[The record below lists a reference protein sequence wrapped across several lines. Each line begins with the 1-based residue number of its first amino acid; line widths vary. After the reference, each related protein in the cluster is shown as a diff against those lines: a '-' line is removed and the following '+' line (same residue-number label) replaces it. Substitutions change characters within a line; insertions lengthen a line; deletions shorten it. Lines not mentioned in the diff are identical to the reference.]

1 MHPSITLVLNS
12 TDRFTAESRWKIWY
26 LLNSETLNILFTGG
40 AKRTAAR
47 VGNTDQVNI
56 CIKRKTDCQSW
67 TKSKLE
73 ATKHAVS
80 RMCYVNSCHCGQI
93 RDSEDNDE
101 TDCSANNADEIGL
114 QGSRFFFQETGEW
127 IGGTYFGHGF
137 NFTALRYRTSFRPHS
152 WSSFRL
158 VFGPASRVPVPLP
171 DQLPASLT
179 YQLSVP
185 LLDQLSDPLPDQLN
199 YLLDSLSRPFEPHRM
214 HIWNW

>member
-114 QGSRFFFQETGEW
+114 QGSRFFFSRNRRMNWWNIFWPW
-127 IGGTYFGHGF
+127 IQFYGITLPDKFSAPLLEQLPTRIRSRFQSSGSAPGPASSITYVP
-137 NFTALRYRTSFRPHS
+137 A
-152 WSSFRL
+152 
-158 VFGPASRVPVPLP
+158 FGPASGPAIRPATGPAELPLG
-171 DQLPASLT
+171 
-179 YQLSVP
+179 
-185 LLDQLSDPLPDQLN
+185 
-199 YLLDSLSRPFEPHRM
+199 
-214 HIWNW
+214 

>member
-1 MHPSITLVLNS
+1 M
-12 TDRFTAESRWKIWY
+12 
-26 LLNSETLNILFTGG
+26 FTGG

-114 QGSRFFFQETGEW
+114 QGSRFFFKKQENELVEHILAMDSILRHYATGQV
-127 IGGTYFGHGF
+127 FGPTPGAASDSYSVPLPEFRFRSRTSFQHHLRTSF
-137 NFTALRYRTSFRPHS
+137 RSRFWTSYQTRYRTS
-152 WSSFRL
+152 
-158 VFGPASRVPVPLP
+158 
-171 DQLPASLT
+171 
-179 YQLSVP
+179 
-185 LLDQLSDPLPDQLN
+185 
-199 YLLDSLSRPFEPHRM
+199 
-214 HIWNW
+214 